1 MFNHTHYVPV
11 LRWKQAEC
19 LALKDLDP
27 MVKSRITPLIEFIPA
42 KLNTSNLEVLEKN
55 ISTTCKDMATCW
67 GQSPAFI
74 DFLHCPTQAVS
85 VLNRIQTLTQGMQL
99 RLIPV
104 VNLRQS
110 HTWRNAV
117 TAFINANNSQT
128 VCLRLSLGDITESTF
143 NNQIQEVLSDLRLK
157 ASSVHLIV
165 DYGFVADHRRLPPL
179 INIVSRLPHLN
190 DWCTLS
196 IVGGAF
202 LKDLSTFT
210 LGINTLQRLDWI
222 YWSEQTRGNG
232 LLRVPT
238 YGDYVIQHA
247 NYEEP
252 PLNANFSASI
262 RYAAENFWVIM
273 RGEGVRNEGGPGY
286 AQYPANAALLRERPE
301 FLGRKFSNG
310 DMYIDDM
317 GVQIEKTGNART
329 WLQAG
334 INHHLTLVVRSL
346 ANFDEI

>member
-11 LRWKQAEC
+11 LRWKQAEW
-19 LALKDLDP
+19 LALRDLDLT
-27 MVKSRITPLIEFIPA
+27 VKNRITPLIEFVPG
-42 KLNTSNLEVLEKN
+42 KLNTSNQEILEKN
-55 ISTTCKDMATCW
+55 ISKTCKDFVACW
-67 GQSPAFI
+67 GQAPAFI
-74 DFLHCPTQAVS
+74 DFLHCPNQAGG
-85 VLNRIQTLTQGMQL
+85 VLNRIQTLTQHMQL
-99 RLIPV
+99 QLIPV
-104 VNLRQS
+104 VNLKQNQA
-110 HTWRNAV
+110 WRNAV
-117 TAFINANNSQT
+117 VAFIHANNAQACIRLNLGDVAESTFDNQMQALLSA
-128 VCLRLSLGDITESTF
+128 LRLS
-143 NNQIQEVLSDLRLK
+143 V
-157 ASSVHLIV
+157 SSIHLIV
-165 DYGFVADHRRLPPL
+165 DYGFITAERQMPPL
-179 INIVSRLPHLN
+179 TSIISRLPHLN

-196 IVGGAF
+196 VIGGAF
-202 LKDLSTFT
+202 LKNLSTFKP
-210 LGINTLQRLDWI
+210 GINTLQRLDWT
-222 YWSEQTRGNG
+222 YWREQTTGDG

-262 RYAAENFWVIM
+262 RYAAENSWVIM

-301 FLGRKFSNG
+301 FSGRDFSRG

-317 GVQIEKTGNART
+317 GVQTEKTGNART

-346 ANFDEI
+346 ANSDGI

>member
-11 LRWKQAEC
+11 LRWKQAEW
-19 LALKDLDP
+19 LALRDLHST
-27 MVKSRITPLIEFIPA
+27 VKSRITPLIEFIPG
-42 KLNTSNLEVLEKN
+42 KLNTSNPEALEKN
-55 ISTTCKDMATCW
+55 ISKTCKDFAACW
-67 GQSPAFI
+67 GPSPAFI
-74 DFLHCPTQAVS
+74 DFLHCPTQAVG
-85 VLNRIQTLTQGMQL
+85 VLSRIQTLTQNVQL

-104 VNLRQS
+104 VNLRQNQA
-110 HTWRNAV
+110 WRNAV
-117 TAFINANNSQT
+117 AVFIAANNTQA
-128 VCLRLSLGDITESTF
+128 CIRLNLGDITGSTF
-143 NNQIQEVLSDLRLK
+143 NNQIQGVLSDLSL
-157 ASSVHLIV
+157 AVSSVHLIV
-165 DYGFVADHRRLPPL
+165 DYGFITPQRQLPHL
-179 INIVSRLPHLN
+179 IDVLSRLPHLN

-196 IVGGAF
+196 IIGGAF

-210 LGINTLQRLDWI
+210 PGINTLQRLDWT
-222 YWSEQTRGNG
+222 YWREQTSGNG
-232 LLRVPT
+232 LPRIPT
-238 YGDYVIQHA
+238 YGDYAIQHA

-262 RYAAENFWVIM
+262 RYAAQDSWTIM

-301 FLGRKFSNG
+301 FSGRNFSRG

-317 GVQIEKTGNART
+317 GVQTEKTGNART

-346 ANFDEI
+346 ANSDEI